1 MMSASPVPLVLASGS
16 ATRAAMLRAAG
27 VVFETMPVAVDEAAL
42 REALLAE
49 GHDARAVADALAE
62 MKALRASARRPGAL
76 CLGADQVLSCDG
88 TIHAKPD
95 SPEAALDQLRAL
107 AGRTHRL
114 HSAAV
119 IAEDGRPVWRAM
131 GEARMTMGR
140 RSEAWLQDYVRRHWE
155 SIRHSVGG
163 YRIEEEGVRLFERV
177 EGDHW
182 TILGLPLL
190 PLLNFLA
197 ARGSIP
203 S

>member
-1 MMSASPVPLVLASGS
+1 MSASPVPLVLASGS